1 MRPSALALKG
11 SDTRDAVESAL
22 TPHLHHL
29 QIGIE
34 LGDSEAIKRAAA
46 EGLGITCLSR
56 WVVADFFGKW

>member
-1 MRPSALALKG
+1 MRPGALALKG
-11 SDTRDAVESAL
+11 SGTRDAVESAL

-46 EGLGITCLSR
+46 EGLGITC
-56 WVVADFFGKW
+56 